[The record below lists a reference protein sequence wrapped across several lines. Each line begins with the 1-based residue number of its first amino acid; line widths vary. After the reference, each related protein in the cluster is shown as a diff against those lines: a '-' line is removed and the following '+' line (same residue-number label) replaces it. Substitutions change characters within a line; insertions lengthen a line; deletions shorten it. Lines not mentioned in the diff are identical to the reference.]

1 MTEAKNSRNQTV
13 TRVYP
18 AVFITAS
25 LGGLSFL
32 AFSNGLLLAY
42 FSRLEISSSEILLL
56 LALPSILQFML
67 VLVFSY
73 LSDRVGKKL
82 IGATGLFCSAS
93 AFYLFWQAGFSEG
106 FWRHSFSVVGV
117 VFFGIGTAMSFS
129 NWFALLHPLIP
140 QQIRGR
146 FFGRLR
152 LTWQGFGFLFSLLV
166 FYLLEQNPGLEVYH
180 WVLGFLVLFLMI
192 RIPIFWSIPEI
203 EKSSPSKESFFQAL
217 VKVLRI
223 PG

>member
-1 MTEAKNSRNQTV
+1 MTEAKNLRNQTV

-106 FWRHSFSVVGV
+106 FWRHSFSVAGV

-140 QQIRGR
+140 QQVREVFRQAQID
-146 FFGRLR
+146 LA
-152 LTWQGFGFLFSLLV
+152 GFWF
-166 FYLLEQNPGLEVYH
+166 
-180 WVLGFLVLFLMI
+180 
-192 RIPIFWSIPEI
+192 
-203 EKSSPSKESFFQAL
+203 SFFPSCILSPRTEPGPRSLSLGA
-217 VKVLRI
+217 KV
-223 PG
+223 PGVVSDGPDSNFLEHS

>member
-1 MTEAKNSRNQTV
+1 
-13 TRVYP
+13 
-18 AVFITAS
+18 
-25 LGGLSFL
+25 
-32 AFSNGLLLAY
+32 
-42 FSRLEISSSEILLL
+42 
-56 LALPSILQFML
+56 
-67 VLVFSY
+67 
-73 LSDRVGKKL
+73 
-82 IGATGLFCSAS
+82 
-93 AFYLFWQAGFSEG
+93 
-106 FWRHSFSVVGV
+106 
-117 VFFGIGTAMSFS
+117 MSFS

-140 QQIRGR
+140 QQIQGR

-192 RIPIFWSIPEI
+192 RIPIFWSIPEV

-223 PG
+223 PGYLPFAPIVFF